1 MAAGTSAHHALPTN
15 SSASQHA
22 AKHASVVAMRNAW
35 CPGVRSSNRAARICR
50 LKPAY
55 SLPRW
60 LATVAVT
67 GILSRSPDLLG
78 IRAGGLND
86 DTVGRAGVSR
96 VAISAPFATHTRAAS
111 GRWDLLREP
120 ERVVA
125 TNLDD
130 HLAIA
135 KPGSA
140 A

>member
-1 MAAGTSAHHALPTN
+1 
-15 SSASQHA
+15 
-22 AKHASVVAMRNAW
+22 
-35 CPGVRSSNRAARICR
+35 
-50 LKPAY
+50 
-55 SLPRW
+55 
-60 LATVAVT
+60 
-67 GILSRSPDLLG
+67 LLG

-140 A
+140 ARSGDRRVVERECPCVARESILSRDDSRPSRRASRRCNYRMPRGWDH